1 MNRSGAVLL
10 LAILLLCAQVA
21 AQQKAGE
28 ASPASSGPRPV
39 SYGLVV
45 DNSGS
50 FRLLL
55 DRVINL
61 ASEIIKTNEL
71 SDEAFLVT
79 FASTEKIVLRQELT
93 DRKADLEDAVQNM
106 FIEGGQTAIIDAVKS
121 AADYLVQNSRDEPG
135 RARAIVLVTDG
146 EDRASRTRL
155 EDLIKDLKAGGV
167 RVIVIAISSEKVF
180 SKIPERLAKETGG
193 IMLMPRTKAELA
205 AAVRDVT
212 AALRSK

>member
-28 ASPASSGPRPV
+28 ASPASSGRRPV

-61 ASEIIKTNEL
+61 ASEIIETNEL